1 MADTLR
7 TESYLLASLFQD
19 GQAANAIT
27 AQDMRDLI
35 VSMRSGF
42 GECAMQ
48 GNSTATTISV
58 AGTYYKIAGTTA
70 LSGNEYLVDDA
81 SGTSNRLR
89 YTGTPQRLVPF
100 SASISF
106 TPASNNQEIAF
117 KAWLY
122 DASGASGAY
131 IADSLI
137 RHHSTGS
144 VDVATIQGHALMDA
158 NDYIEIHVSNLT
170 STANVVVSE
179 LNFRLLPLFK

>member
-27 AQDMRDLI
+27 AQDMRDLV
-35 VSMRSGF
+35 VSMRPGF

-48 GNSTATTISV
+48 GNATATTISV
-58 AGTYYKIAGTTA
+58 PGTYYKVAGTTA

-89 YTGTPQRLVPF
+89 YTGVPQRLVPF
-100 SASISF
+100 SAAFSF

-117 KAWLY
+117 KVWLY
-122 DASGASGAY
+122 DSSGASGAY

-144 VDVATIQGHALMDA
+144 VDAASIQGHAVMET
-158 NDYIEIHVSNLT
+158 NDYIEIHVANLTGAVNVTVSESNL
-170 STANVVVSE
+170 
-179 LNFRLLPLFK
+179 RILPLFK